1 MASKTILFGGSGLSG
16 PVILEQY
23 PDIISVGRKAPPDYI
38 KNQHIPIKDLDDLG
52 VLDSLDFDKVI
63 FLVGNSNHHLIN
75 TQATMGLDFNVA
87 PLKKALHYF
96 QNRKIKKF
104 LCFST
109 ILLYDAHG
117 VTPPVAED
125 QPINPYVNDYVFSK
139 HLSEEVVK
147 FYKDRVPTIVLRL
160 SNIYGPTTLIR
171 PDLIPTLVQNLLLR
185 DRVEVWNKKPIRDFL
200 YLADAAEA
208 IVKLLDTDY
217 TGVINLGSGR
227 PTSVG
232 RIAEILGGFAGKEVF
247 DLGKEV
253 SGPMSFWCDISLL
266 TKLTGWQPKYSMED
280 GLKIT
285 YERMREFFKKEKNV

>member
-38 KNQHIPIKDLDDLG
+38 KNQHIPIKDL
-52 VLDSLDFDKVI
+52 DKVI

-232 RIAEILGGFAGKEVF
+232 RIAEILGGFAGKEVSQLRTVRR
-247 DLGKEV
+247 D
-253 SGPMSFWCDISLL
+253 
-266 TKLTGWQPKYSMED
+266 
-280 GLKIT
+280 
-285 YERMREFFKKEKNV
+285 R